1 MGKWFSIDCVFLDEK
16 GRIKTSLLDD
26 GYLLYSDLLINQ
38 VNSLGGRESF
48 KSDLE
53 NVHNFL
59 TETDEEIQIFPSS
72 YENINFICCKLV
84 VDNKLMGSVVGY
96 PFVFNNKADSL
107 HSSIRSLLREWKV
120 DDVKSQKP

>member
-1 MGKWFSIDCVFLDEK
+1 M
-16 GRIKTSLLDD
+16 LDD

-96 PFVFNNKADSL
+96 PFVFNNKNDSL
-107 HSSIRSLLREWKV
+107 HSSIE
-120 DDVKSQKP
+120 KPVEGMEGR